1 MVKNM
6 DILLT
11 DNEVRLLGCLMEKEM
26 ATPDYYPLSL
36 NALTNAC
43 NQKSNRNPVVS
54 FDEETVIYA
63 LNGLQERKL
72 VRQSNVS
79 RVPKYEQV
87 FSKELKFIGREE
99 AVICIL
105 LVRGPQTIGEIRGR
119 TERLYAFNSLD
130 EVQETISSLEDMELV
145 KKLPRLL
152 GRKESRYTHLLS
164 GDLDEAIVETVPQ
177 AKVETVIVRKE
188 NNSTGDLQEQIDSL
202 HQELQ
207 NLRLEFEAFKSQF
220 E

>member
-79 RVPKYEQV
+79 RVPKYEQI
-87 FSKELKFIGREE
+87 FSKELKFTHREE

-119 TERLYAFNSLD
+119 TERLYTFNNLD
-130 EVQETISSLEDMELV
+130 EVQETISILEDMELV
-145 KKLPRLL
+145 KKLPRQP

-164 GDLDEAIVETVPQ
+164 GDLDEANVETVPQ
-177 AKVETVIVRKE
+177 GKVETVIVRKE
-188 NNSTGDLQEQIDSL
+188 NNSTDDLQEQIDNL
-202 HQELQ
+202 HQQLQ
-207 NLRLEFEAFKSQF
+207 NLQLEFEAFKSQF

>member
-1 MVKNM
+1 M

-54 FDEETVIYA
+54 FDEETVVNA
-63 LNGLQERKL
+63 LKGLQERKI
-72 VRQSNVS
+72 VRQSNIS
-79 RVPKYEQV
+79 RVAKYEQI
-87 FSKELKFIGREE
+87 FSKELNLVAREQ
-99 AVICIL
+99 AVVCIL
-105 LVRGPQTIGEIRGR
+105 LLRGPQTIGEIRGR

-130 EVQETISSLEDMELV
+130 EVHETLSSLEDLELV
-145 KKLPRLL
+145 TKLPRQS
-152 GRKESRYTHLLS
+152 GRKESRYAHLLS
-164 GDLDEAIVETVPQ
+164 GEPKEEAGQ
-177 AKVETVIVRKE
+177 ALPRPEVETVIARKKNDSIGE
-188 NNSTGDLQEQIDSL
+188 LQEQIESL

-207 NLRLEFEAFKSQF
+207 NLRLEFETFKSQF

>member
-1 MVKNM
+1 M

-11 DNEVRLLGCLMEKEM
+11 DNEVRVLGCLMEKEM

-36 NALTNAC
+36 NALINAC
-43 NQKSNRNPVVS
+43 NQKSNRNPIVS

-87 FSKELKFIGREE
+87 FSKELKFIDREK

-105 LVRGPQTIGEIRGR
+105 SLRGPQTIGEIRGR

-130 EVQETISSLEDMELV
+130 EVQETISILEEMELV
-145 KKLPRLL
+145 KKMPRLP
-152 GRKESRYTHLLS
+152 GHKESRYKHLLS
-164 GDLDEAIVETVPQ
+164 GDLDEVIVETVPR
-177 AKVETVIVRKE
+177 AKTETVIVRKE
-188 NNSTGDLQEQIDSL
+188 NNSTGDLQEQIDNL
-202 HQELQ
+202 HQQLQ

-220 E
+220 K